1 MHSNGKNMSP
11 GEALQENVLLRQ
23 EVRVAR
29 RASDITAELVVQ
41 QFAKTEE
48 ALKRLEQ
55 KALAEK
61 ELRQKLTEKLGEA
74 EVREQELAR
83 ERERLEGMQVSAL
96 NMMEDMAAAHKAA
109 EAAKKELERI
119 NRQLQAA
126 IEKANE
132 MAEKAAAANAAKS
145 EFLANMSHEIRTPMN
160 AVVGFTDMLMN
171 AGLNQEQREYATI
184 IKRSSDA
191 LLVLINDTLD
201 FSKIEAG
208 QLELE
213 SIDFDPELMAF
224 DVCHLVR
231 PRTGAKPVELLCRI
245 GDDVPAYIKGDPHR
259 FRQILL
265 NLVGNSAK
273 FTQAGEIEL
282 SLDVEDR
289 REDGVKLHITLRDT
303 GIGVPADKL
312 ETIFEAFTQSDGS
325 MTRTYGGTGLGLSI
339 SRQLAKLMGGNVW
352 AESPAPNPSHGNN
365 LKGTARRTAGGLKP
379 PTEGL
384 GSVFHF
390 VAWFPIGQGRRSR
403 NLKKPSLSGKK
414 VLIVDDNLNNLNIL
428 SHIAKSTDMRV
439 AVLQRGDK
447 VAEAMD
453 TAAKT
458 GDPFDLCVIDSQM
471 PRISGYDIARQI
483 RNAAPPVAK
492 TPLLAFS
499 ASVDRDARRCM
510 EAGFD
515 GFLPKPAQRHKILD
529 RMEALLKGERNTGP
543 MGKYETIVTQH
554 PILEDAKRSVRILL
568 AEDNP
573 VNQKL
578 AKTMLTKA
586 GYQVEVVS
594 NGEEAFK
601 RYTAKTDHFDLIFMD
616 LQMPGMDGLRA
627 TEAIRKHEKEL
638 EASCFHP
645 GQNEP
650 GGSESAGRAPGRRHI
665 PIVAMTAHALK
676 GDRERCLQVG
686 MDDYISKPIRREKV
700 FEIAAKWV
708 LANGPISEPRIRIE
722 DRAAGL
728 GLETDEFL
736 ELVEVFVDATRSD
749 LSQLQA
755 AISAGD
761 TQRVAEA
768 AHSIKGAAASLG
780 FDTTHH
786 LAKKIEMN
794 AKEQI
799 LEGSLQ
805 DVDGIDADIRAI
817 AQSLDMRQAGYAKHE
832 KETGLA

>member
-1 MHSNGKNMSP
+1 MHRNGRNTSL
-11 GEALQENVLLRQ
+11 GEALKDNALLRQ

-48 ALKRLEQ
+48 VLRRLEQ

-74 EVREQELAR
+74 EIREQELAR
-83 ERERLEGMQVSAL
+83 ERERLQGMQVSAL

-109 EAAKKELERI
+109 EAAKKEIEKT
-119 NRQLQAA
+119 NRQLQET

-132 MAEKAAAANAAKS
+132 MAEKAAAANVAKS

-160 AVVGFTDMLMN
+160 AVVGFTDMLLN
-171 AGLNQEQREYATI
+171 GGLNKEQSEYATI
-184 IKRSSDA
+184 VKRSSDA
-191 LLVLINDTLD
+191 LLALINDTLD

-213 SIDFDPELMAF
+213 AIDFDPELTAF
-224 DVCHLVR
+224 DVCHLIR
-231 PRTGAKPVELLCRI
+231 PRTGTKRVELLCRI

-265 NLVGNSAK
+265 NLAGNAAK

-282 SLDVEDR
+282 SLDVEDT
-289 REDGVKLHITLRDT
+289 REDQVRLHITLRDT

-339 SRQLAKLMGGNVW
+339 SRQLAKLMGGDVW
-352 AESPAPNPSHGNN
+352 AESPAPNLAHGKNA
-365 LKGTARRTAGGLKP
+365 KKTTTPTAGAPKP
-379 PTEGL
+379 QTEGH

-390 VAWFPIGQGRRSR
+390 VAWFPVGQGRHAK
-403 NLKKPSLSGKK
+403 NLKKPSLVGKK
-414 VLIVDDNLNNLNIL
+414 VLIVDDNRNNLTIL
-428 SHIAKSTDMRV
+428 SHIAKSADMRV
-439 AVLQRGDK
+439 AILLRGDK
-447 VAEAMD
+447 IAEIMD
-453 TAAKT
+453 AAAKA
-458 GDPFDLCVIDSQM
+458 GDPFDLCVIDSLM
-471 PRISGYDIARQI
+471 PRISGYDIAKQI

-492 TPLLAFS
+492 TPLLALS
-499 ASVDRDARRCM
+499 ASVERDAGRCV

-515 GFLPKPAQRHKILD
+515 GFLPKPAQRHKILEMMD
-529 RMEALLKGERNTGP
+529 ALLKGEREKTG
-543 MGKYETIVTQH
+543 MEKRETIVTQH
-554 PILEDAKRSVRILL
+554 PITDNSKRSVRILL

-573 VNQKL
+573 VNQRL

-586 GYQVEVVS
+586 GYQVEVAI
-594 NGEEAFK
+594 NGEEAIK
-601 RYTAKTDHFDLIFMD
+601 KYTAKTDHFDLIFMD
-616 LQMPGMDGLRA
+616 LQMPSMDGLRA
-627 TEAIRKHEKEL
+627 TEAIRKYEKEMD
-638 EASCFHP
+638 P
-645 GQNEP
+645 DRNEP
-650 GGSESAGRAPGRRHI
+650 GGPEFANQARRPRHV

-676 GDRERCLQVG
+676 GDRERCLQAG
-686 MDDYISKPIRREKV
+686 MDDYISKPIRTEKV

-708 LANGPISEPRIRIE
+708 LANDPISEPPIPLE
-722 DRAAGL
+722 KRAAGL
-728 GLETDEFL
+728 GLETDEYL

-749 LSQLQA
+749 LSQLQS

-761 TQRVAEA
+761 AQRVAAA

-780 FDTTHH
+780 FDTTQH

-794 AKEQI
+794 ARKQI

-817 AQSLDMRQAGYAKHE
+817 TQSLNLSEAASAKHE
-832 KETGLA
+832 KETGLG

>member
-1 MHSNGKNMSP
+1 MHRNGRKTSL
-11 GEALQENVLLRQ
+11 GKALKDNTLLRQ

-48 ALKRLEQ
+48 VLRRLEQ

-61 ELRQKLTEKLGEA
+61 ELRQKLTDKLGEA

-83 ERERLEGMQVSAL
+83 ERQRLEGMQVSAL
-96 NMMEDMAAAHKAA
+96 NMMEDMAAAHTAA
-109 EAAKKELERI
+109 EAAKKELEKT
-119 NRQLQAA
+119 NRQLQEA

-132 MAEKAAAANAAKS
+132 MAQKAAAANVAKS

-160 AVVGFTDMLMN
+160 AVVGFTDMLLN
-171 AGLNQEQREYATI
+171 GGLNKEQREYATI

-191 LLVLINDTLD
+191 LLALINDTLD

-213 SIDFDPELMAF
+213 SIDFDPELTAF
-224 DVCHLVR
+224 DVCHLIR

-245 GDDVPAYIKGDPHR
+245 GDDVPAYIQGDPHR

-265 NLVGNSAK
+265 NLAGNAAK
-273 FTQAGEIEL
+273 FTHAGEIEL
-282 SLDVEDR
+282 SLDVEDA
-289 REDGVKLHITLRDT
+289 REDQVKLHIMLRDT
-303 GIGVPADKL
+303 GIGIPANKL
-312 ETIFEAFTQSDGS
+312 QTIFEAFTQSDGS

-339 SRQLAKLMGGNVW
+339 SRQLAKLMGGDVW

-365 LKGTARRTAGGLKP
+365 PKRTATLTAGGHKP
-379 PTEGL
+379 QMEGP

-390 VAWFPIGQGRRSR
+390 VAWFPVGQDRRSK
-403 NLKKPSLSGKK
+403 NLKKPSLPGKK
-414 VLIVDDNLNNLNIL
+414 VLIVDDNRNNLNIL
-428 SHIAKSTDMRV
+428 SHIAKSADMRV
-439 AVLQRGDK
+439 ATLLRGDK
-447 VAEAMD
+447 VAEIMD
-453 TAAKT
+453 GAAKA
-458 GDPFDLCVIDSQM
+458 GDPFDLCVIDSLM
-471 PRISGYDIARQI
+471 PRISGYDIAKQI
-483 RNAAPPVAK
+483 RNAGPPVAK

-499 ASVDRDARRCM
+499 ASVERDARRCM

-515 GFLPKPAQRHKILD
+515 GFLPKPAQRQKILD
-529 RMEALLKGERNTGP
+529 MMDALLKGER
-543 MGKYETIVTQH
+543 GKSDMEKQETIVTQH
-554 PILEDAKRSVRILL
+554 SILENSKRSVRILL

-586 GYQVEVVS
+586 GYQVEVAN
-594 NGEEAFK
+594 NGDEAFK
-601 RYTAKTDHFDLIFMD
+601 KYTATTDHFDLIFMD
-616 LQMPGMDGLRA
+616 LQMPSMDGLRA
-627 TEAIRKHEKEL
+627 TEAIRKFEKEMETSRL
-638 EASCFHP
+638 HP
-645 GQNEP
+645 DRNVA
-650 GGSESAGRAPGRRHI
+650 GGPESANQAPGRRHV

-676 GDRERCLQVG
+676 GDRERCLQAG
-686 MDDYISKPIRREKV
+686 MDDYISKPIRRETV

-708 LANGPISEPRIRIE
+708 LDNGPISEPLIPLE
-722 DRAAGL
+722 KRAAVL

-736 ELVEVFVDATRSD
+736 DLVEVFVDATRSD
-749 LSQLQA
+749 LSQLQS

-761 TQRVAEA
+761 AQQVVAA
-768 AHSIKGAAASLG
+768 AHSIKGAAGSLG
-780 FDTTHH
+780 FDTTQH

-794 AKEQI
+794 ARKQI

-805 DVDGIDADIRAI
+805 DADGIEADIRAI
-817 AQSLDMRQAGYAKHE
+817 AQSLNLSEAASANDE
-832 KETGLA
+832 KEAGLE